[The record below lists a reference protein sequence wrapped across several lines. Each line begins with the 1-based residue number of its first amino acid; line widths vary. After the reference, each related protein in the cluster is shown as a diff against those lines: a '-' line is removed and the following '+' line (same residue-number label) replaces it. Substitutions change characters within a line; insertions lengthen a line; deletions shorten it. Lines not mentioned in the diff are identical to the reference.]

1 MSLATERYKSI
12 KLYDARDDMRKALMG
27 EFKKIGRRGA
37 KSASPKEGPD
47 RVLPFKEALMKLATD
62 YAKEEREKASDWT
75 SYTDYQ
81 DYRQPPAAPAPPTNY
96 SYLSRY

>member
-12 KLYDARDDMRKALMG
+12 KLYDPRREML
-27 EFKKIGRRGA
+27 EVLTKKIDSRVA
-37 KSASPKEGPD
+37 KSASPKKGPD
-47 RVLPFKEALMKLATD
+47 RVLPLKKALMKWATD
-62 YAKEEREKASDWT
+62 YAKEEREGASDWT

-81 DYRQPPAAPAPPTNY
+81 DYEPPPAAPAAPTNY

>member
-12 KLYDARDDMRKALMG
+12 KLHDPRDDMRKVLMG
-27 EFKKIGRRGA
+27 EFKKIDSRVA
-37 KSASPKEGPD
+37 KSVSPKEGPD
-47 RVLPFKEALMKLATD
+47 RLSPLKKALMKW
-62 YAKEEREKASDWT
+62 AKERGDASREGASDWT